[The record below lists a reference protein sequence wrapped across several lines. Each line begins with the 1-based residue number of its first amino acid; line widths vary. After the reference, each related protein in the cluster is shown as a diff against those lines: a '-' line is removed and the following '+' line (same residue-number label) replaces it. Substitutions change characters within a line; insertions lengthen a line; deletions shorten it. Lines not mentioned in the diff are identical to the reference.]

1 MPINKCASQ
10 VAANIALDCANP
22 IFAGYEDT
30 AILINKQDIDDYVRD
45 ATNPRMISDITLKTG
60 AKTVAI
66 YNPTTD
72 PYDGTQDE
80 ANLDGLMPAYNKT
93 VSFAVP
99 KRGSDTAKDIIEPL
113 MKNREGFVVVL
124 ATKDKVGDGSFVIV
138 GSETGLVGTT
148 QTRNNIDKSTG
159 GAWIVTLVEEG
170 AQFAEVNLFM
180 TNYQTSRAAFDALML
195 KSYPA

>member
-1 MPINKCASQ
+1 MPLVKCAAQ
-10 VAANIALDCANP
+10 VAANIAMDCDNP

-30 AILINKQDIDDYVRD
+30 ALLINKQDIIDYVRS
-45 ATNPRMISDITLKTG
+45 ATNPRHVTQITLKTG
-60 AKTVAI
+60 AKVSAI

-80 ANLDGLMPAYNKT
+80 ATTDGLIPAYNKT

-99 KRGSDTAKDIIEPL
+99 RRGGEMAKDVLEPL

-124 ATKDKVGDGSFVIV
+124 AAKDKVGDGSFVII
-138 GSETGLVGTT
+138 GSETGLIGNT

-159 GAWIVTLVEEG
+159 GAWLVTLVEEG
-170 AQFAEVNLFM
+170 AQFAEVNIFD
-180 TNYQTSRAAFDALML
+180 TDYSTSRTEFDRLLAMA
-195 KSYPA
+195 Y